1 MNNSS
6 VQDIVNK
13 IPTYIYFLELPD
25 RQQALKYVNYLYEN
39 VPQSKTVDQDKL
51 YREVI
56 ARELRIVSMKIIE
69 PEILII
75 IGLNKITLQDF
86 TSPSNE
92 LVRKIVSENPDKY
105 DLDILYRVLAQI
117 MTKLPKDLKERVAGK
132 HKLQIFQLVAKFI
145 KMEPK
150 LLEKFIAYDPSLNT
164 PITMNLDQGDY
175 NTLNKKYL
183 QELYNFQQKQPYLNS
198 NSLEYGAL
206 ASQLAQTTP
215 TATPDNNLK
224 AQYIDQS
231 PDMMLGTKDNTLYYF
246 DSSSGTISE
255 MPLNAKQ
262 TPVSVSDLKTILA
275 SSKINQGDIQSS
287 INSLTLPTA
296 TPTTTEPIGFI
307 SRLENMFKGLQT
319 GTTQAQAVITTQ
331 ANLPDNSPIPPA
343 FLTKLYNLKKGKHSN
358 EYDNALNS
366 SDVYSDGSN
375 TGLYASL
382 YSNQNLSNSMQYDAM
397 QYDAMQYDSA
407 NNSDEYLIRGI
418 PHTKL
423 TNPKATYAAFSGP
436 SIPTKPTGPAGNPT
450 FPGGR
455 VMTNFDVQMEK
466 IFNLLNK
473 TYNNTQPIYTN
484 PSTTSQSPST
494 TSQSPSTT
502 TQSPS
507 TTTQSPSTTSQSP
520 STTTQSPSTTSQ
532 SPSTTSQ
539 SPSTTS
545 QSPSTTSQSPSTT
558 SISHFSNMNN
568 NMNNKNM
575 VQEKIKNNN
584 KDIENIALGF
594 VTVII
599 LLFLVV
605 IFNSIR
611 NSNSTTK

>member
-1 MNNSS
+1 LFIIVYNKNKKIQEKKKIIMNNSS

-13 IPTYIYFLELPD
+13 IPTYIYFSELPD

-69 PEILII
+69 PEILIM

-164 PITMNLDQGDY
+164 PITMDLDQGDY

-215 TATPDNNLK
+215 TATPANNIK

-287 INSLTLPTA
+287 INSLTLPITNA
-296 TPTTTEPIGFI
+296 TNGTTTTAPSGFI
-307 SRLENMFKGLQT
+307 SGLENMFKGLQT

-358 EYDNALNS
+358 EYGNALNS

-382 YSNQNLSNSMQYDAM
+382 YSNQNLPNYMQSDSIQSDAM
-397 QYDAMQYDSA
+397 QSDSA
-407 NNSDEYLIRGI
+407 NNSDGYLIRGI
-418 PHTKL
+418 PHTKI
-423 TNPKATYAAFSGP
+423 TNPKATYTAFSGP

-455 VMTNFDVQMEK
+455 VMTNFDVQMDK
-466 IFNLLNK
+466 IFYLLNK

-484 PSTTSQSPST
+484 PSTTI
-494 TSQSPSTT
+494 PSTT
-502 TQSPS
+502 T
-507 TTTQSPSTTSQSP
+507 
-520 STTTQSPSTTSQ
+520 PSTTSQ

-539 SPSTTS
+539 LPSTTS
-545 QSPSTTSQSPSTT
+545 QLPSTTSQSPSTT